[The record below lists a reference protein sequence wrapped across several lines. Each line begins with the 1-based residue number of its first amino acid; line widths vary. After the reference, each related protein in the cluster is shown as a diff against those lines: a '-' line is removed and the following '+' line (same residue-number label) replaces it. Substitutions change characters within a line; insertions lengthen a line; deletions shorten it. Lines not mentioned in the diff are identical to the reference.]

1 MINRKLRQIIEQR
14 LFRRKIIVLTG
25 PRQVGKTTLLKMLMS
40 DLNKKTLFWNCDE
53 PDIRQKLSN
62 PTSTQLGTDIGNS
75 ELILIDEA
83 QRVKNIGIT
92 LKLLIDNFPQKQ
104 IIVTGSSAL
113 ELSDFISEPLT
124 GRKYEYNMYPFS
136 SEELIDN
143 HGDIEERR
151 LLERRIIYGTY
162 PDVVNYPG
170 EEKEILTNLTSSYL
184 YKDIFAFQD
193 VRKPEIIEQIL
204 QALAL
209 QIGSEVSF
217 NELGKLLGL
226 NSQTIQRYIDLL
238 EKSFVIFHL
247 RSFSR
252 NIRNELKKSRKIY
265 FYDNGIRNAILGDF
279 KQLNLRSDTGAL
291 WENYLVSE
299 RMKHNSYSLFYGKS
313 YFWRTQQQQEIDY
326 LEDIDGI
333 LNTYEFKWSNTKH
346 PKITDTFAKNYP
358 NHTYKVVNPDNYQ
371 LFIKGEI

>member
-40 DLNKKTLFWNCDE
+40 DTKAKTLFWNCDE

-279 KQLNLRSDTGAL
+279 KQLNLRSDIGAL